1 MIILKDF
8 IQAVHENAKE
18 KGFWDTP
25 REFGTLMALIHS
37 EVSEALEADRNK
49 EDNIGEELADIV
61 IRVCDVAGYYEID
74 LEAELTKKMTYNI
87 MRKHKHGKGY

>member
-1 MIILKDF
+1 MIIVKKLVE
-8 IQAVHENAKE
+8 AVHENAKE

-37 EVSEALEADRNK
+37 EVSEALEADRNG

-61 IRVCDVAGYYEID
+61 IRVADVAGHYNID
-74 LEAELTKKMTYNI
+74 LEEEITKKMTYNI
-87 MRKHKHGKGY
+87 AREHKHGKAY